1 VALYT
6 VMMNVSECLKKYGQ
20 RLDSE
25 IAAEIGVPLSTVQ
38 MQLAGMAERGEIIT
52 CLLTR
57 LERGRP
63 VQGWICR
70 VSGYCPPKVA
80 GRKPTLPK

>member
-1 VALYT
+1 
-6 VMMNVSECLKKYGQ
+6 MNVLDCLKKYGQ

-25 IAAEIGVPLSTVQ
+25 IAAETGVPLSTVQ
-38 MQLAGMAERGEIIT
+38 MELAGMAERGEIIT

-63 VQGWICR
+63 VQSWLCR
-70 VSGYCPPKVA
+70 ISGYVPPKAV
-80 GRKPTLPK
+80 GRKPT